1 MSKEKRIAPAKK
13 WFKSKGWKPQQF
25 QLEAWQAYA
34 YGFQGIV
41 NAPTGSGKTYSM
53 AIPPLLEAIANQEI
67 SPQGIQI
74 IWITPI
80 RALAKEIAYSFTQAI
95 EGLNLQWSVGIRHGD
110 TISAERQKQKRKP
123 PNILITTPES
133 LHVLLATKGYP
144 KLFKE
149 LKLFVADEWHE
160 LMGSKRAVQVELA
173 LSKIRTIANE
183 LRVWGIS
190 ATIGN
195 LETAV
200 EVLLGPQLPTKT
212 KLIKANIKKEY
223 EVVSVLPDEIEKYPW
238 AGHIGV
244 KLLAKALPIIEKSQS
259 TLIFTNTRS
268 QSEIWYQRL
277 LEVAPE
283 LAGIMAMH
291 HGSIDRELRHWV
303 EDALHD
309 DRLKAVVCT
318 SSLDLGVDFRPV
330 ESIIQVGS
338 PKGVARFMQRAGR
351 SGHQPGAVS
360 RIYFFPTNAL
370 ELIEGAALREAINN
384 QIIEDRLPFIRSFD
398 VLIQYLVTL
407 AISEGFNQRE
417 IYQEITNTY
426 SFNSVSKEEWNWI
439 LRFITSGGDSL
450 QAYDEYKRV
459 EVVDGLFKVTDKRI
473 ARRHRLSIGTIVS
486 DMIMKIK
493 YASGGFIGTV
503 EEYFISSLKIG
514 DIFWFA
520 GRCLEL
526 VRIKEQVVEV
536 RNSKNQKGKIPSWQG
551 GRMPLSSQMSEV
563 LRIKLTQAA
572 KNETTDIELKT
583 IFPILETQSKTSI
596 IPKSNEF
603 LIEKINTKEGYHLYF
618 FPFEGRAVHEGMA
631 SIIAYRLSLFK
642 PMSFSLAFNDYG
654 VELLSDQDIPIE
666 DAIDSNIFSSEHLR
680 DDIQASVNASEMAR
694 RRFRDIAV
702 ISGLIFQGFP
712 HASKKEKHLQASS
725 SLLFNVFNDYDKE
738 NLLYKQAYEEALE
751 FQLEES
757 RMRQAFN
764 RISSQEIRLIYP
776 KSYTPF
782 SFPLMVDRL
791 REKMST
797 EKLEDRIKKMQIA
810 LD

>member
-1 MSKEKRIAPAKK
+1 M
-13 WFKSKGWKPQQF
+13 
-25 QLEAWQAYA
+25 
-34 YGFQGIV
+34 
-41 NAPTGSGKTYSM
+41 
-53 AIPPLLEAIANQEI
+53 
-67 SPQGIQI
+67 
-74 IWITPI
+74 
-80 RALAKEIAYSFTQAI
+80 
-95 EGLNLQWSVGIRHGD
+95 
-110 TISAERQKQKRKP
+110 
-123 PNILITTPES
+123 
-133 LHVLLATKGYP
+133 
-144 KLFKE
+144 
-149 LKLFVADEWHE
+149 
-160 LMGSKRAVQVELA
+160 
-173 LSKIRTIANE
+173 
-183 LRVWGIS
+183 
-190 ATIGN
+190 
-195 LETAV
+195 
-200 EVLLGPQLPTKT
+200 
-212 KLIKANIKKEY
+212 
-223 EVVSVLPDEIEKYPW
+223 
-238 AGHIGV
+238 
-244 KLLAKALPIIEKSQS
+244 
-259 TLIFTNTRS
+259 
-268 QSEIWYQRL
+268 
-277 LEVAPE
+277 
-283 LAGIMAMH
+283 
-291 HGSIDRELRHWV
+291 
-303 EDALHD
+303 
-309 DRLKAVVCT
+309 
-318 SSLDLGVDFRPV
+318 
-330 ESIIQVGS
+330 
-338 PKGVARFMQRAGR
+338 
-351 SGHQPGAVS
+351 
-360 RIYFFPTNAL
+360 
-370 ELIEGAALREAINN
+370 
-384 QIIEDRLPFIRSFD
+384 
-398 VLIQYLVTL
+398 
-407 AISEGFNQRE
+407 
-417 IYQEITNTY
+417 
-426 SFNSVSKEEWNWI
+426 
-439 LRFITSGGDSL
+439 
-450 QAYDEYKRV
+450 
-459 EVVDGLFKVTDKRI
+459 VDGLFKVTDKRI